1 MTGEEIAKV
10 TVHLRK
16 TFNNNRIVIDPPKK
30 ANAPIEVRV
39 GDEVVGT
46 IDRDEDEGEVAYYFT
61 VVVLGEEI

>member
-10 TVHLRK
+10 TNHLRR
-16 TFNNNRIVIDPPKK
+16 TFNNNRIMIDPPKK
-30 ANAPIEVRV
+30 PNAPIEVRV

-61 VVVLGEEI
+61 MAILGEEI